1 MRTVTLTALV
11 TLLALTGAITAVS
24 FSAAA
29 ADEIFACVN
38 THSGAIHIVEAAS
51 SCRHHQMRL
60 VMAGADQVV
69 ALQQSVTTLQ
79 GQVAALQNAL
89 ATANATIACLQMAP
103 TGVDLIVRGCNLHV
117 QSGGGATNAI
127 VNGLGNLIIGYNEV
141 LGTEVRTGSHNLVI
155 GQGHTYAS
163 FGGLL
168 AGWNNAVTVPNG
180 SVSGGTGNAVNGNP
194 GASVSGGSGNTA
206 RGFNSSVSGGL
217 NNTAT
222 GDSASVSAGSGNRA
236 SGFAASVSG
245 GLFNTATGDSGSISG
260 GINNTASGSGASV
273 NGGGRNRANGVN
285 ATVSGGLNRSAGSE
299 YSWAAGSLF
308 EPF

>member
-1 MRTVTLTALV
+1 MRRMRTVTLTALV

-89 ATANATIACLQMAP
+89 ATANATIGCLQMAP

-180 SVSGGTGNAVNGNP
+180 SVSGGTGNAVNGFP
-194 GASVSGGSGNTA
+194 GASVSGGSGN
-206 RGFNSSVSGGL
+206 S
-217 NNTAT
+217 
-222 GDSASVSAGSGNRA
+222 A

-245 GLFNTATGDSGSISG
+245 GLGNTANGELGSISG
-260 GINNTASGSGASV
+260 GVNNTASGNRASV
-273 NGGGRNRANGVN
+273 SGGGGNRANGAN
-285 ATVSGGLNRSAGSE
+285 ASVSGGANRSASTE
-299 YSWAAGSLF
+299 NSWAAGSLF